1 MQALS
6 ILRTLGQALESLA
19 RDHARTL
26 GILALLAPFAYCAL
40 QLFARFA

>member
-6 ILRTLGQALESLA
+6 ILRTLGQALGALA
-19 RDHARTL
+19 SEHAFAL
-26 GILALLAPFAYCAL
+26 GILALLAPFAYCAA